1 MISGFID
8 KNKKVVL
15 KPLNL
20 LGGVGIVTTSEN
32 DPNKKSLIEILTRSQ
47 TEYVVCQKFIPE
59 VKKGDKRI
67 MILDGKILGSF
78 LRVAAKGDFRSNLHS
93 GGSLKKTFLTQQEK
107 RIADEIG
114 KDTVKKGFYLVG
126 LDLIGSYV
134 TEINVTSPMGLNEIN
149 QTENSHS
156 EKAVISWIE
165 KKMGV

>member
-1 MISGFID
+1 MK
-8 KNKKVVL
+8 KN
-15 KPLNL
+15 
-20 LGGVGIVTTSEN
+20 IQDSF
-32 DPNKKSLIEILTRSQ
+32 S
-47 TEYVVCQKFIPE
+47 
-59 VKKGDKRI
+59 
-67 MILDGKILGSF
+67 GKILGSF

-165 KKMGV
+165 KMFS